1 MKIIPAI
8 DLIDGKCV
16 RLIQGDYNQKTIYS
30 DNPLEVAKKFVD
42 DKAELIHVV
51 DLNGAKEGK
60 LINVDI
66 IKKLV
71 ENNIP
76 VEIGGGI
83 RDNETIEML
92 FNIGVKRIILGSI
105 AVINKN
111 FLAEAI
117 KRYGSEKIVLGL
129 DCRNGYVNIN
139 GWLEESKL
147 KDIDM
152 ASIFKNFGGVNIIYT
167 DISKDGMMTGANFD
181 AIKRLVNL
189 YPELKIIASGGIS
202 SIDDIIKCKK
212 IGCDGVIIGKAYYA
226 GEINISEAIKK
237 C

>member
-212 IGCDGVIIGKAYYA
+212 IGCDGVIIGKAYYT
-226 GEINISEAIKK
+226 GKINISEAIKK

>member
-16 RLIQGDYNQKTIYS
+16 RLVQGDYNQKTIYS
-30 DNPLEVAKKFVD
+30 DDPLEVAKKFVAD
-42 DKAELIHVV
+42 QVELIHVV

-60 LINVDI
+60 LINFDI

-76 VEIGGGI
+76 IEIGGGI
-83 RDNETIEML
+83 RSDKTVGML
-92 FNIGVKRIILGSI
+92 FDLGVKKIILGSI
-105 AVINKN
+105 AVINQN
-111 FLAEAI
+111 FLAEAV
-117 KRYGSEKIVLGL
+117 KRYGPEKIVLGL
-129 DCRNGYVNIN
+129 DCKNGYVNIN

-152 ASIFKNFGGVNIIYT
+152 ASIFKNFGGINVIYT

-181 AIKRLVNL
+181 AIKKLVNL